1 MNNSYCVLPWVS
13 ITVDPDGSIKPCC
26 VSQDFI
32 KKPTGE
38 KFNLGFDKIED
49 IVNSKDLV
57 EIRQKMLAGEKVAG
71 CSQCYQHE
79 EYGGK
84 SQRLQ
89 YNQMFPL
96 KFSQSHVERTDIKYF
111 DLRLGN
117 LCNLNCR
124 SCSPKN
130 SSQFSKEINELHN
143 TNITKFHEILPL
155 TIDTWYES
163 DVFMDNIDSQ
173 LKNIKLLY
181 LTGGEPTIIKKNFE
195 ILNKLIST
203 GFSKNITVMINSNMT
218 NLNSDFYEILDEFK
232 SVIFFASIDGT
243 GPIQEYLRY
252 PSDWNQIDNNITKLI
267 KRANIKI
274 HPTPVI
280 QTTNLNKIVDLFE
293 YFENFNIS
301 ANKSIVEMM
310 PIVLENPKYLDLLYL
325 PLDYKLMC
333 WERIEKFI
341 KNCKFQSPLFF
352 NKMKALKN
360 KCLLD
365 SVDLEYL
372 NLYKEY
378 NTILDINRNQKLS
391 DINPELYTIL

>member
-1 MNNSYCVLPWVS
+1 MTYCVLPWVN

-32 KKPTGE
+32 KKSTGE

-274 HPTPVI
+274 RPTPVI

-310 PIVLENPKYLDLLYL
+310 PIILENPKYLDLLYL

-352 NKMKALKN
+352 NKMEALKN
-360 KCLLD
+360 KCLRD

-391 DINPELYTIL
+391 DINPELYSIL

>member
-1 MNNSYCVLPWVS
+1 MTYCVLPWVNV
-13 ITVDPDGSIKPCC
+13 TVDPDGSIKPCC

-38 KFNLGFDKIED
+38 KFNLGVDKIED
-49 IVNSKDLV
+49 IINSQDVV
-57 EIRQKMLAGEKVAG
+57 EIRRKMLAGEKVAG

-96 KFSQSHVERTDIKYF
+96 NFSQSHVERTDIKYF

-218 NLNSDFYEILDEFK
+218 NLKTNFYEILDEFK

-252 PSDWNQIDNNITKLI
+252 PSDWNQIDSNITKLI
-267 KRANIKI
+267 KKANIKI
-274 HPTPVI
+274 RPTPVI

-310 PIVLENPKYLDLLYL
+310 PIVLENPKHLDLLYL

-341 KNCKFQSPLFF
+341 KNCRFQGPLFF

-360 KCLLD
+360 KCLRD

-391 DINPELYTIL
+391 DINPELYAIL

>member
-1 MNNSYCVLPWVS
+1 
-13 ITVDPDGSIKPCC
+13 
-26 VSQDFI
+26 
-32 KKPTGE
+32 
-38 KFNLGFDKIED
+38 
-49 IVNSKDLV
+49 
-57 EIRQKMLAGEKVAG
+57 
-71 CSQCYQHE
+71 
-79 EYGGK
+79 
-84 SQRLQ
+84 
-89 YNQMFPL
+89 
-96 KFSQSHVERTDIKYF
+96 
-111 DLRLGN
+111 
-117 LCNLNCR
+117 
-124 SCSPKN
+124 
-130 SSQFSKEINELHN
+130 
-143 TNITKFHEILPL
+143 
-155 TIDTWYES
+155 
-163 DVFMDNIDSQ
+163 
-173 LKNIKLLY
+173 
-181 LTGGEPTIIKKNFE
+181 
-195 ILNKLIST
+195 
-203 GFSKNITVMINSNMT
+203 MT

-274 HPTPVI
+274 RPTPVI

-341 KNCKFQSPLFF
+341 KNCKFQGPLFF

-360 KCLLD
+360 KCLRD

>member
-1 MNNSYCVLPWVS
+1 MTYCVLPWVN

-57 EIRQKMLAGEKVAG
+57 DIRQKMLAGEKVAG

-274 HPTPVI
+274 RPTPVI

-310 PIVLENPKYLDLLYL
+310 PIILENPKYLDLLYL

-352 NKMKALKN
+352 NKMEALKN
-360 KCLLD
+360 KCLRD

-391 DINPELYTIL
+391 DINPELYSIL

>member
-1 MNNSYCVLPWVS
+1 MTYCVLPWVN

-49 IVNSKDLV
+49 IVNSQDLV
-57 EIRQKMLAGEKVAG
+57 EIRQKMLAGERVAG
-71 CSQCYQHE
+71 CSECYQHE

-163 DVFMDNIDSQ
+163 DVFMDNIDGQ

-274 HPTPVI
+274 RPTPVI

-325 PLDYKLMC
+325 PLDYKLLC

-341 KNCKFQSPLFF
+341 KNCKFQGPLFF

-360 KCLLD
+360 KCLRD

>member
-1 MNNSYCVLPWVS
+1 MTYCVLPWVN

-49 IVNSKDLV
+49 IVNSQDLV
-57 EIRQKMLAGEKVAG
+57 EIRQKMLAGERVAG

-143 TNITKFHEILPL
+143 TDITKFHEILPL

-163 DVFMDNIDSQ
+163 DVFMDNIDGQ

-232 SVIFFASIDGT
+232 SVIFFASVDGI

-274 HPTPVI
+274 RPTPVI

-341 KNCKFQSPLFF
+341 KNCKFQGPLFF

-360 KCLLD
+360 KCLKD

-391 DINPELYTIL
+391 DINPELHTIL

>member
-1 MNNSYCVLPWVS
+1 MNNSYCVLPWVN

-49 IVNSKDLV
+49 IANSKDLV
-57 EIRQKMLAGEKVAG
+57 EIRKKMLAGEKVAG

-96 KFSQSHVERTDIKYF
+96 KFSQSYVERTDIKYF

-218 NLNSDFYEILDEFK
+218 NLNSDFYEMLDEFK

-274 HPTPVI
+274 RPTPVI

>member
-1 MNNSYCVLPWVS
+1 MTYCVLPWVN

-49 IVNSKDLV
+49 IVNSQDLV
-57 EIRQKMLAGEKVAG
+57 EIRQQMLAGEKVAG

-155 TIDTWYES
+155 TVDTWYES
-163 DVFMDNIDSQ
+163 DVFMDNIDGQ

-181 LTGGEPTIIKKNFE
+181 LTGGEPTIIKK
-195 ILNKLIST
+195 K
-203 GFSKNITVMINSNMT
+203 G
-218 NLNSDFYEILDEFK
+218 
-232 SVIFFASIDGT
+232 
-243 GPIQEYLRY
+243 
-252 PSDWNQIDNNITKLI
+252 
-267 KRANIKI
+267 
-274 HPTPVI
+274 
-280 QTTNLNKIVDLFE
+280 
-293 YFENFNIS
+293 
-301 ANKSIVEMM
+301 
-310 PIVLENPKYLDLLYL
+310 
-325 PLDYKLMC
+325 
-333 WERIEKFI
+333 
-341 KNCKFQSPLFF
+341 
-352 NKMKALKN
+352 
-360 KCLLD
+360 
-365 SVDLEYL
+365 
-372 NLYKEY
+372 
-378 NTILDINRNQKLS
+378 LS
-391 DINPELYTIL
+391 G

>member
-1 MNNSYCVLPWVS
+1 MTYCVLPWVN

-49 IVNSKDLV
+49 IVNSQDLV
-57 EIRQKMLAGEKVAG
+57 EIRQKMLAGERVAG

-163 DVFMDNIDSQ
+163 DVFMDNIDGQ

-232 SVIFFASIDGT
+232 SVIFFASVDGI

-274 HPTPVI
+274 RPTPVI

-341 KNCKFQSPLFF
+341 KNCKFQGPLFF

-360 KCLLD
+360 KCLKD

-391 DINPELYTIL
+391 DINPELHTIL

>member
-1 MNNSYCVLPWVS
+1 MTYCVLPWVN

-49 IVNSKDLV
+49 IVNSQDLV
-57 EIRQKMLAGEKVAG
+57 EIRQKMLAGERVAG

-163 DVFMDNIDSQ
+163 AVFMDNIDGQ

-274 HPTPVI
+274 RPTPVI

-325 PLDYKLMC
+325 PLDYKLLC

-341 KNCKFQSPLFF
+341 KNCKFQGPLFF

-360 KCLLD
+360 KCLRD